1 MITNDFPVFA
11 DTMEEIVITVLKG
24 AMTLLLV
31 GVICILIASFYG
43 LNLSNLQRS
52 SSTEDLYETYYFND
66 VQYNYPYY
74 GSYYGYEGRSLKNE
88 LMTKARSLFDR

>member
-52 SSTEDLYETYYFND
+52 SSTEDYYFND